1 MIRLRSGLVY
11 IALVS
16 ALVAAAIFVRYL
28 DPFFVQA
35 LRLIAFDNFQRIDP
49 ETYDPNLPVRVVD
62 LDEESLAKIGQ
73 WPWPRT
79 TVATLLQTL
88 TAQGAA
94 AVAFDIL
101 FAEPDRTSLD
111 EIAKR
116 LPTEQAKL
124 LSTVIAGQPT
134 NDQVFA
140 AALKD
145 SPSVLAA
152 SLGDGAGT
160 TLPRKAGF
168 ATAGDDPRPFVVGFN
183 VVSRNLPILDEAA
196 RGIGAFNWL
205 ADRDQIVRRVALMY
219 RLGSALVPSLAA
231 EALRVAQGASTYV
244 IKAANASG
252 ETAFGQ
258 STGLNHIRIGKIEVP
273 TDSAGGVYLK
283 FRHFNKSAY
292 IPAWKVLAGKVSPD
306 EIDGRIILDWNERCG
321 IIRFAGDPARSGP
334 TGHRYSRTGTGTSS
348 NRAISDPA

>member
-1 MIRLRSGLVY
+1 MIRLRSGLAY

-16 ALVAAAIFVRYL
+16 ALVAAAIFIRYL

-62 LDEESLAKIGQ
+62 LDEELLAKIGQ

-116 LPTEQAKL
+116 LPAEQAKL

-145 SPSVLAA
+145 LPSVLAV
-152 SLGDGAGT
+152 SLGDG
-160 TLPRKAGF
+160 RRHN
-168 ATAGDDPRPFVVGFN
+168 TAKKGG
-183 VVSRNLPILDEAA
+183 LCH
-196 RGIGAFNWL
+196 RG
-205 ADRDQIVRRVALMY
+205 
-219 RLGSALVPSLAA
+219 
-231 EALRVAQGASTYV
+231 
-244 IKAANASG
+244 
-252 ETAFGQ
+252 
-258 STGLNHIRIGKIEVP
+258 
-273 TDSAGGVYLK
+273 
-283 FRHFNKSAY
+283 
-292 IPAWKVLAGKVSPD
+292 
-306 EIDGRIILDWNERCG
+306 
-321 IIRFAGDPARSGP
+321 
-334 TGHRYSRTGTGTSS
+334 
-348 NRAISDPA
+348 